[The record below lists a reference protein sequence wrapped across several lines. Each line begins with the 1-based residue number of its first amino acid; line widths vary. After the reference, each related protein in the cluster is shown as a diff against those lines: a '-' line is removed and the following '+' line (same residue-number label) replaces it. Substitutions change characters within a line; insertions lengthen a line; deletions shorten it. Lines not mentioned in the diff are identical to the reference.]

1 MAEDYYKVL
10 GIGRTATEAEIQKAY
25 RELARKYHPDLN
37 PKDAKAKEK
46 FQQVQQAYEVLND
59 PKKRKLY
66 DQYGSDFEAAAAG
79 GPRRGG
85 TGGWQPGPGY
95 GQGEAEF
102 DFSQIFGGAGGGDQ
116 GGFGDFFRQFSSGG
130 RTATRTMKGRSLKQE
145 IQISFQTAVTG
156 GETQLAVRRGPK
168 VETITVKIPPGIADG
183 KTMRLRGQGE
193 PSPNNGAAGDILLTI
208 RVRPHEAFRRKGD
221 HDLEVTV
228 PIGLAEAVNG
238 ASIDVPTPYGTIALK
253 VPPMTS
259 SGKKLRVKGHGVKRP
274 DGEKGDLYAELQISL
289 PPHLDDKVKEELAS
303 SSGYNPRTNLRW

>member
-10 GIGRTATEAEIQKAY
+10 GISRKATEAEIQKAY
-25 RELARKYHPDLN
+25 REMARKYHPDLN
-37 PKDAKAKEK
+37 PQDAKAKQK
-46 FQQVQQAYEVLND
+46 FQQVQQAYEVLAD
-59 PKKRKLY
+59 PQKRKLY
-66 DQYGSDFEAAAAG
+66 DQYGSDFEAAGAG
-79 GPRRGG
+79 RGPRPGG
-85 TGGWQPGPGY
+85 RQPGPGY
-95 GQGEAEF
+95 GAGDVEF
-102 DFSQIFGGAGGGDQ
+102 DLGEIFGRGGETDQ
-116 GGFGDFFRQFSSGG
+116 GGFGDFFRQFTSGTG

-208 RVRPHEAFRRKGD
+208 RVRPHEAFRRKGEY
-221 HDLEVTV
+221 DLEVTV

-259 SGKKLRVKGHGVKRP
+259 SGKKLRVKGHGVKRA

-289 PPHLDDKVKEELAS
+289 PPQLNEQVKQELAA
-303 SSGYNPRTNLRW
+303 SGAYNPRANLRW